1 MRSKKR
7 LSALEF
13 EALRPLLRISDQ
25 RIEAA
30 RLAMVEGHTLQS
42 VADRY
47 GWTRQAVG
55 DAVRIVWQQHERYLM
70 AKNMEAAMLQTETNP
85 PSGGRPA

>member
-1 MRSKKR
+1 MKRR
-7 LSALEF
+7 LSAKEF
-13 EALRPLLRISDQ
+13 DALRPLLRISER

-55 DAVRIVWQQHERYLM
+55 DAVRIVWRQHERYIM
-70 AKNMEAAMLQTETNP
+70 AKNREAA
-85 PSGGRPA
+85 SGE